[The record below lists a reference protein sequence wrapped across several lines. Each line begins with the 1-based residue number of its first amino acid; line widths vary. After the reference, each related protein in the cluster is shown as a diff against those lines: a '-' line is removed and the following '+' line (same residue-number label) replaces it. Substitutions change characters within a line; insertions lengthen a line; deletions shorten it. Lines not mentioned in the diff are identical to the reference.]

1 MFEKYE
7 GFNLNNYVDG
17 QTNKMVF
24 GNEEINDSNIKDQI
38 LKLSDNLKNQFFQSK
53 STRSIENNSLKM
65 TCLEMSLVTMMTHN
79 PFIFK
84 IKITIISFNRKFIIQ
99 SEIE

>member
-17 QTNKMVF
+17 QTKKIVF
-24 GNEEINDSNIKDQI
+24 GNEETNNSNIKDQI

-53 STRSIENNSLKM
+53 STRSIENNSLKK
-65 TCLEMSLVTMMTHN
+65 SLVS
-79 PFIFK
+79 PYFWLAD
-84 IKITIISFNRKFIIQ
+84 Q
-99 SEIE
+99 

>member
-38 LKLSDNLKNQFFQSK
+38 SKLSDNLKNPFFH
-53 STRSIENNSLKM
+53 LFHW
-65 TCLEMSLVTMMTHN
+65 C
-79 PFIFK
+79 
-84 IKITIISFNRKFIIQ
+84 
-99 SEIE
+99 